1 MSELPAEQPV
11 TTADVF
17 RWYEMQDQLDK
28 LKKSETLL
36 RSHIFKGLFKSPTE
50 GVNTLPLT
58 DLYALSGMP
67 DDGHVIKG
75 TYKINRSVDKAA
87 LTANQADIREKHP
100 SIKLDEVIEWKPE
113 LRIGAYKKLTAE
125 EQLIIDRLLTIKPG
139 MPELEVVLPK
149 PRGKKGE

>member
-1 MSELPAEQPV
+1 MSELPAEQPI
-11 TTADVF
+11 TAADVF

-36 RSHIFKGLFKSPTE
+36 RSRLFKGLFKDPKE
-50 GVNTLPLT
+50 GVNDLRLT
-58 DLYALSGMP
+58 DLYALAGMP
-67 DDGHVIKG
+67 DDGHVLKG
-75 TYKINRSVDKAA
+75 THKINRSVDKAA

-100 SIKLDEVIEWKPE
+100 GIKLDEVIEWKPE
-113 LRIGAYKKLTAE
+113 LRVGVYKKLTAE
-125 EQLIIDRLLTIKPG
+125 EQLIVDRCLTIKPG